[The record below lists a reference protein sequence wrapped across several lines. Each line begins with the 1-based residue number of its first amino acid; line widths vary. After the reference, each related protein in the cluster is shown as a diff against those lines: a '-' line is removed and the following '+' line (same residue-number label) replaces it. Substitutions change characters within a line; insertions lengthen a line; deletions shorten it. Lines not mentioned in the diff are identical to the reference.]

1 MRLVSILHPY
11 VTPDMAEKLNTE
23 VTFFCSDTL
32 FVMVGKIYFLF
43 KLVVGI
49 NIEKL
54 IRHVYSK
61 ETSADVPGQI

>member
-1 MRLVSILHPY
+1 
-11 VTPDMAEKLNTE
+11 MAEKLNTE